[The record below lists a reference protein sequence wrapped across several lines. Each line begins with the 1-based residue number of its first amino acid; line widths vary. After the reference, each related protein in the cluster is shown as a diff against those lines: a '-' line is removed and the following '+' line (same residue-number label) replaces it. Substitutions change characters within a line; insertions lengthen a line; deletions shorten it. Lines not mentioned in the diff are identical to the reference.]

1 MDSQPEIIILQ
12 NPSSDPFTTTYD
24 INGDGHALEFTIH
37 SKEIVKY
44 PKALGEHM
52 RKHLAEE
59 LVWKQGLQGSNF
71 EDEFRKMKEKI
82 TITL

>member
-1 MDSQPEIIILQ
+1 MEQAEIIILQ
-12 NPSSDPFTTTYD
+12 NPSAKPFTTTYD
-24 INGDGHALEFTIH
+24 INGDGAPISFTIH

-59 LVWKQGLQGSNF
+59 LVWQQGLTGSNF
-71 EDEFRKMKEKI
+71 EDEFRKMKDKI